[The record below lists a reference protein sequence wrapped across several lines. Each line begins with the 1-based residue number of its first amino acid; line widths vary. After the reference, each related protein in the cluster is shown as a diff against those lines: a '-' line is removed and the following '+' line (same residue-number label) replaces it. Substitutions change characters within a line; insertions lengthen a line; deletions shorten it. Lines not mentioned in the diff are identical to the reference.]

1 MGIGIGL
8 SVTLVVA
15 GIIAV
20 VCIVLMKKRA
30 SYRKSKSTGRNLPED
45 NIELSQALLSL
56 NKPAKPEN
64 SRSDEYAE
72 IAGPPGTACRYE
84 TMPPEEPDEQEHIY
98 SKI

>member
-8 SVTLVVA
+8 SVTLVFA

-30 SYRKSKSTGRNLPED
+30 SHKRSKSTGRNLPED
-45 NIELSQALLSL
+45 NIELYQALLGV

-64 SRSDEYAE
+64 SSSDEYAE
-72 IAGPPGTACRYE
+72 IAGPQGKDVQYE
-84 TMPPEEPDEQEHIY
+84 TMPPEEPDEKENMY
-98 SKI
+98 SKM

>member
-8 SVTLVVA
+8 SVTLVFA
-15 GIIAV
+15 GVIAV

-30 SYRKSKSTGRNLPED
+30 SHKKSKSTDRNLPED
-45 NIELSQALLSL
+45 NIELSLALPSL
-56 NKPAKPEN
+56 NKPPKPEN

-72 IAGPPGTACRYE
+72 IAEPPGIDGQYE
-84 TMPPEEPDEQEHIY
+84 TMPPEESDEQEHIY